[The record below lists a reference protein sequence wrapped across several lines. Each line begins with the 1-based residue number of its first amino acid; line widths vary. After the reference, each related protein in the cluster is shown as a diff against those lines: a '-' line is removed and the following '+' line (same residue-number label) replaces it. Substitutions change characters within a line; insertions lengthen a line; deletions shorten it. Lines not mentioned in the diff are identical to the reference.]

1 MDRQAIFLL
10 AFGLLIAAALAVSA
24 SGWVLFLRDRTL
36 AKGFAHSS
44 GSDEHHEVHEES

>member
-24 SGWVLFLRDRTL
+24 SGWVLFLRDRAL
-36 AKGFAHSS
+36 AKGFVPSA
-44 GSDEHHEVHEES
+44 SDEHHEVAEES